1 MVSSCRIGCTSAVP
15 RYFDLSRICFCVKNY
30 FRSLDLESC
39 FPFHGH
45 ATTKV
50 QQSENQLFSVHRA
63 VPKSVYLI
71 INFFL
76 CNNIET
82 SLKLLYLYESCRQ
95 NMSKRIDNIV
105 ANNYINIENILPY
118 IWKLFY
124 IIDNSH
130 KKIFQL
136 LLRVDFRLI
145 SVYFILI
152 GRYFLY

>member
-1 MVSSCRIGCTSAVP
+1 MA
-15 RYFDLSRICFCVKNY
+15 
-30 FRSLDLESC
+30 
-39 FPFHGH
+39 
-45 ATTKV
+45 
-50 QQSENQLFSVHRA
+50 
-63 VPKSVYLI
+63 
-71 INFFL
+71 
-76 CNNIET
+76 
-82 SLKLLYLYESCRQ
+82 
-95 NMSKRIDNIV
+95 KRIDNIV

-136 LLRVDFRLI
+136 LLRVDFRLT